1 VSRSQA
7 ITWSVVAWIAVWA
20 FWLATTRSYHATWPL
35 AVIATT
41 ALVSAYAAAAYVNH
55 LVLVP
60 RLLRNGWNL
69 RYASSLIGI
78 MMLFTAAAL
87 AVLRLF
93 YVKILG
99 PFPVRPWYED
109 YAIDLFGMV
118 VHVLAAAA
126 VVSLVGRWTRSMR
139 TDVQ

>member
-1 VSRSQA
+1 VSRTQA
-7 ITWSVVAWIAVWA
+7 IMWSVVAWVAVWA
-20 FWLATTRSYHATWPL
+20 FWLATTRSYHSTGPL

-41 ALVSAYAAAAYVNH
+41 ALVGAYAAAAYVNH

-60 RLLRNGWNL
+60 RLLRNGYYL
-69 RYASSLIGI
+69 RYATWLIGI

-118 VHVLAAAA
+118 VHLLAAAA